1 MKWRNQNVSVLTDEG
16 RGDAELPL
24 HAAAEVLG
32 DLVPL
37 VRQPQVGDHR
47 GYLGLDHRSVL
58 PLKWVLNKIESNWK

>member
-1 MKWRNQNVSVLTDEG
+1 MGEDKMTVLTDEG

-47 GYLGLDHRSVL
+47 GYLGLNHRSVL
-58 PLKWVLNKIESNWK
+58 PLNWVLN